1 VEEDYLVK
9 LRAAGFKNAKV
20 IGELD
25 YFSKSPEADT
35 REVAAKYGAKTIVIK
50 GSKPS

>member
-1 VEEDYLVK
+1 LSP
-9 LRAAGFKNAKV
+9 KNAKV

-35 REVAAKYGAKTIVIK
+35 REAAAKYGAKTVVIK